1 MKIGI
6 DARFLTHP
14 QAGGFK
20 TYTENLI
27 MALAAVDQNN
37 EYILYLDRLPEPQI
51 KLPNQTNFIWRV
63 VPGLMP
69 VVGMPWR
76 EQMGLVRQIA
86 QDKLSLFHAPNL
98 TAPLRLACPLVLTIH
113 DVIWLF
119 PKKFAQGK
127 TTWSAQR
134 QLMEWYYRWVPA
146 FAARHAA
153 LVLTVSQAAK
163 ASIVEH
169 LRLAHE
175 RILVTPEA
183 ANPMYRP
190 VQDKE
195 QIDKVRSTYH
205 LPDHFILTIGSA
217 DPRKNLTTLV
227 KAYALLPSVLRS
239 QYRLVIVWTHDF
251 LAAEVSAQIATLGL
265 TEQVQF
271 VKRVPNED
279 LVMLYNAAALFVF
292 PSRYEGFGL
301 PPLEAM
307 ACGTPVVAA
316 NNSSIP
322 EIVGDAAFLTDA
334 EDTLAMAALMGQVLT
349 DATVQATLAQKGLK
363 RAAHFSWENCAHQTL
378 AGYRQAALA

>member
-27 MALAAVDQNN
+27 LGLAAIDQAN
-37 EYILYLDRLPEPQI
+37 EYVLYLDRLPDQQTR
-51 KLPNQTNFIWRV
+51 LPDKPNFVYRV

-76 EQMGLVRQIA
+76 EQVGLARQVA
-86 QDKLSLFHAPNL
+86 QDKLQLFHAPNL

-113 DVIWLF
+113 DTIWLF
-119 PKKFAQGK
+119 PKKFAQRK
-127 TTWSAQR
+127 TWSTQR
-134 QLMEWYYRWVPA
+134 KLMEWYYRWVPH

-153 LVLTVSQAAK
+153 LILTVSQAAK

-169 LRLAHE
+169 LGLATE
-175 RILVTPEA
+175 RIFVTPEA
-183 ANPMYRP
+183 ANQIYRP
-190 VQDKE
+190 IRDQQRIE
-195 QIDKVRSTYH
+195 AIRSKYN
-205 LPDHFILTIGSA
+205 LAGDFLLTIGSA

-227 KAYALLPSVLRS
+227 QAYALLPAALRA

-251 LAAEVSAQIATLGL
+251 LAAELSEQIAQLGL
-265 TEQVQF
+265 TDQVQF
-271 VKRVPNED
+271 VKRAPNED
-279 LVMLYNAAALFVF
+279 LVMLYNAASLFVF

-334 EDTLAMAALMGQVLT
+334 EDGRAMAALMAQVLA
-349 DATVQATLAQKGLK
+349 DKNVQTTLAQKGLK
-363 RAAHFSWENCAHQTL
+363 RAATFSWENCARQTL
-378 AGYRQAALA
+378 AGYQQAILA